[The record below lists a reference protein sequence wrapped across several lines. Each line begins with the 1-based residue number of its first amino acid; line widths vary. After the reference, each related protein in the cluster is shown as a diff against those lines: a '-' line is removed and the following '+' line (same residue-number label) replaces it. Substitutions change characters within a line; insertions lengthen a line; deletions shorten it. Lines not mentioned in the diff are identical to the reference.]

1 MGSDIMLYK
10 GLFCQWVV
18 KCQKWKEEAT
28 AEDQKGEDGSL
39 IQG

>member
-1 MGSDIMLYK
+1 MGSDIMLYT
-10 GLFCQWVV
+10 GLFCQCV
-18 KCQKWKEEAT
+18 KSQKWKEEAT